1 MALPPIIQ
9 TGSQA
14 LTSFDRILLPVS
26 ITGLAASLGKYP
38 EAYLYPYV
46 GSWLLL
52 TYWIFLSW
60 RYRTRQD
67 ERFDIVR
74 DMESCLGF
82 EAHRLL
88 KKIQWPPRDRCLR
101 WIFYWLV
108 VLLAVVAGAIHHCVP
123 RVSGVWLWRIL
134 PWCILPVTSF
144 IF

>member
-26 ITGLAASLGKYP
+26 ITGLEASLGKYP

-60 RYRTRQD
+60 RYR
-67 ERFDIVR
+67 
-74 DMESCLGF
+74 L
-82 EAHRLL
+82 
-88 KKIQWPPRDRCLR
+88 
-101 WIFYWLV
+101 
-108 VLLAVVAGAIHHCVP
+108 GAIGQG
-123 RVSGVWLWRIL
+123 RTRDL
-134 PWCILPVTSF
+134 T
-144 IF
+144 